1 MHLIIS
7 GPWGTLA
14 SAFFFLSSLFGGD
27 LLVLRGCLLLA
38 YAFLLING
46 IAGLPA
52 WPWAAA
58 PGRMSVDMII
68 WSAASG
74 VLHGCAVLRM
84 LLDELPV
91 RYATPDDAQVALFFS
106 RRSGME
112 PLEAKEVLKH
122 GSWLRVPAGQRVVSS
137 VQLYECVYLLVEGR
151 CTYASPCCPSAPASP
166 IATPQ
171 RYPSGQLLPS
181 PKALPAQLPMVA
193 QALGGTSSYALQDSS
208 HHSSSSDRQAGRFFL
223 SLTRNVS
230 LEQRLPEPCAC
241 AAAAAVGG
249 AAARAGEASSRGA
262 VGVTQ
267 ITDSFVI
274 ELPEAGAAAAAD
286 QSARRSGERSRH
298 SLNLGSGITPAG
310 ATGPAGSA
318 VAAAGIAALSSKGK
332 RMMRSGHIFSL
343 SALNVF
349 GVYIGFDQYHGSQL
363 EVWAETDCLL
373 YTWPMSSLE
382 RMATACS
389 PSLAAYWRNFV
400 TYSIASE
407 FELRA
412 HKCMTLCRCST
423 GELEHESWL
432 QGVRSRDFTDPV
444 RDYES
449 PHISWQ
455 RCKRWLAR
463 ALSPF
468 PPAGMR
474 HTALPLTGVMA
485 RTRAMAV
492 AEAKAQA
499 ARSRDISI
507 RMQQEMLGPQPVAL
521 PV

>member
-1 MHLIIS
+1 
-7 GPWGTLA
+7 
-14 SAFFFLSSLFGGD
+14 
-27 LLVLRGCLLLA
+27 
-38 YAFLLING
+38 
-46 IAGLPA
+46 
-52 WPWAAA
+52 
-58 PGRMSVDMII
+58 MSVDMII

-208 HHSSSSDRQAGRFFL
+208 HHSSSSDRQ
-223 SLTRNVS
+223 
-230 LEQRLPEPCAC
+230 
-241 AAAAAVGG
+241 
-249 AAARAGEASSRGA
+249 
-262 VGVTQ
+262 
-267 ITDSFVI
+267 
-274 ELPEAGAAAAAD
+274 
-286 QSARRSGERSRH
+286 
-298 SLNLGSGITPAG
+298 
-310 ATGPAGSA
+310 AGSA

>member
-1 MHLIIS
+1 M
-7 GPWGTLA
+7 
-14 SAFFFLSSLFGGD
+14 
-27 LLVLRGCLLLA
+27 
-38 YAFLLING
+38 
-46 IAGLPA
+46 
-52 WPWAAA
+52 
-58 PGRMSVDMII
+58 
-68 WSAASG
+68 
-74 VLHGCAVLRM
+74 
-84 LLDELPV
+84 
-91 RYATPDDAQVALFFS
+91 
-106 RRSGME
+106 
-112 PLEAKEVLKH
+112 
-122 GSWLRVPAGQRVVSS
+122 
-137 VQLYECVYLLVEGR
+137 QLYECVYLLVEGR

-181 PKALPAQLPMVA
+181 PKALPAHLPMVA

-267 ITDSFVI
+267 ITDSFVL

-349 GVYIGFDQYHGSQL
+349 GVYIGERTVLMAQHTCRGHAQMQGCCYFSSTRVML
-363 EVWAETDCLL
+363 CEVVLPT
-373 YTWPMSSLE
+373 
-382 RMATACS
+382 
-389 PSLAAYWRNFV
+389 
-400 TYSIASE
+400 
-407 FELRA
+407 
-412 HKCMTLCRCST
+412 
-423 GELEHESWL
+423 
-432 QGVRSRDFTDPV
+432 
-444 RDYES
+444 
-449 PHISWQ
+449 
-455 RCKRWLAR
+455 
-463 ALSPF
+463 
-468 PPAGMR
+468 PPAHASHIWWIMR
-474 HTALPLTGVMA
+474 LAFAHLGSCRIMYPLVLHVINPAALLMV
-485 RTRAMAV
+485 
-492 AEAKAQA
+492 
-499 ARSRDISI
+499 
-507 RMQQEMLGPQPVAL
+507 RMRCV
-521 PV
+521 